1 MRTVLPLSENLIYK
15 TLTSIKRGLR
25 GRQPMRRMLPQ
36 RR

>member
-15 TLTSIKRGLR
+15 TLTSIKRG
-25 GRQPMRRMLPQ
+25 RQPMRRMLPQ